1 MVITILLI
9 LLLPLPTDLLGDANE
24 FVSVQAVPFHNSVLL
39 FLVMIADVEVPPDPP
54 PLAKL
59 AILVVSVHDEPFQV
73 STFVEFGLFD
83 VTIAAVV
90 VPVRGLS
97 VPVEFVSQSRSWLEH
112 FCSVPR

>member
-1 MVITILLI
+1 
-9 LLLPLPTDLLGDANE
+9 
-24 FVSVQAVPFHNSVLL
+24 
-39 FLVMIADVEVPPDPP
+39 MIADVEVPPDPP

-97 VPVEFVSQSRSWLEH
+97 VPVEFVLPVSVHDEPFQVSE
-112 FCSVPR
+112 FCESVG